1 MSDTLKHPSAP
12 QARERDP
19 DATSS
24 SPTANGELIVA
35 IHPALLEAAAPD
47 MPAPAGTGA
56 GAGAGAGSG
65 DAATESESDSDSAE
79 GRGEELLARVLGIEG
94 PRARLPSDRR
104 YRTRRATLAAGG
116 VIEVN
121 AALLAQCRE
130 LAL

>member
-1 MSDTLKHPSAP
+1 
-12 QARERDP
+12 
-19 DATSS
+19 
-24 SPTANGELIVA
+24 
-35 IHPALLEAAAPD
+35 

-65 DAATESESDSDSAE
+65 DAATESDSDSDSDSAE